1 MMFEINV
8 AGLWLHDV
16 AVIMNCK
23 HGSLHFVYLGLP
35 IGGDPR
41 KFQFWYPLVDRNRGR
56 LPGSKSKTLS

>member
-1 MMFEINV
+1 
-8 AGLWLHDV
+8 
-16 AVIMNCK
+16 MNCK

-35 IGGDPR
+35 IGGDPI